1 MAISPKVKLKV
12 LPSFGV
18 TGPIGPV
25 GPEGPAGDIGPPGPQ
40 GDPGPEGPPGPAGG
54 GGDMFK
60 ADNLTGMANR
70 TTSRVNLDIH
80 QVEVMAAAADFNT
93 KTVSGSYF
101 TIDNLSTNAP
111 VATRFWYLE
120 VFAADPANFVLQRA
134 TDYNTT
140 STTVYVRTRAS
151 GVWGAW
157 RREMLGDNNLADIV
171 NGALALANIGG
182 QPLDP
187 DLTAIAALATTGLA
201 RRTAPDTWA
210 LGGAVTNAEL
220 ATMAA
225 YTFKGNNT
233 AGAAVPTDVSI
244 PALAAKVPAGTDFV
258 LISDT
263 SAAGAF
269 KRSLVSDLPSSTP
282 SGVVRFDLA
291 QLLAASQQIQ
301 ARANIFAAPFEA
313 MAFNGMQLNGDFN
326 ISQEK
331 GGAATIATGHIADG
345 WRLEKNLATA
355 VVAATPILNNLGF
368 GPYQSLL
375 VVATSTIQAVIA
387 AGEFL
392 VVRQPVE
399 GYRLARSLIGAPSKA
414 TPMTLSFWAQHT
426 QTGTWTG
433 VLKNATGTR
442 HFPFTYTQFAA
453 DAAEYKTISI
463 PALGDGS
470 TWDLINGVG
479 MYVDFCV
486 AAGATVTAPSSGA
499 WVSGG
504 GPYYA
509 APGQVNGVRSTLEG
523 FRLTGVR
530 LLPGTEAPNADR
542 APYIIRP
549 VPEELQLARRYWQQV
564 FVAGDETFTALGQLN
579 AHGVT
584 FPVPMRA
591 IPATAFT
598 ATLGPTNATTSIGGV
613 TANQLFFQV
622 VAAAAGRGFAYGN
635 IALDARLT

>member
-12 LPSFGV
+12 LPSFGIQ
-18 TGPIGPV
+18 GPIGPE

-60 ADNLTGMANR
+60 ADNLSGMANR

-101 TIDNLSTNAP
+101 TQDNASTNAP

-120 VFAADPANFVLQRA
+120 VMAADPANFVQQRA

-140 STTVYVRTRAS
+140 TPTKYIRNRSS

-157 RREMLGDNNLADIV
+157 RREMLADNNLAEV
-171 NGALALANIGG
+171 ASGPTALANIGG

-187 DLTAIAALATTGLA
+187 DLTAIAALATTGLL

-244 PALAAKVPAGTDFV
+244 GGLAAKVPAGTDYV
-258 LISDT
+258 LIADQA
-263 SAAGAF
+263 AAGAF
-269 KRSLVSDLPSSTP
+269 KRSLVSDLPSSSP
-282 SGVVRFDLA
+282 SGVVRYDLA
-291 QLLAASQQIQ
+291 QVLAASQQIQ

-331 GGAATIATGHIADG
+331 GTTPTTATGHIADG
-345 WRLEKNLATA
+345 WRMEKNLATA
-355 VVAATPILNNLGF
+355 VVAANPILNNTGF
-368 GPYQSLL
+368 GPYQSLCA
-375 VVATSTIQAVIA
+375 VSVSTLQAVIA
-387 AGEFL
+387 AGEFFVL
-392 VVRQPVE
+392 RQLVE
-399 GYRLARSLIGAPSKA
+399 GYRLARSLIGVASKA
-414 TPMTLSFWAQHT
+414 TPLTLSFWCQHT

-442 HFPFTYTQFAA
+442 HFPFTYTQLAA

-463 PALGDGS
+463 PALGDAS
-470 TWDLINGVG
+470 TWDMTNGVG

-499 WVSGG
+499 WLSGG

-509 APGQVNGVRSTLEG
+509 APGQVNGVRSTTEA

-542 APYIIRP
+542 APFIIRP

-564 FVAGDETFTALGQLN
+564 FVAGDEVFAGAGQIN
-579 AHGVT
+579 AHGCT

-591 IPATAFT
+591 VPATAFT
-598 ATLGPTNATTSIGGV
+598 ATVGPTNATTNIGGV
-613 TANQLFFQV
+613 TAAQLFYQV
-622 VAAAAGRGFAYGN
+622 IAVAAGRGFAYGN